1 MIRCNDCSLKGI
13 RTASGSKNR
22 LNSSHKYQKFSLIFL
37 PVPRTIR
44 KAKWSE
50 WSHRNGIID
59 QVSAVY
65 PDVNFVTNKD
75 NLVTS
80 FGRSLRISFI
90 IASLPLIVME
100 VQTIKAG
107 HKKEVT
113 FPSEEFQGQPSSDNN
128 LLRER
133 FILPPKLFEK
143 QGMLKKKCSM
153 CVMLSTRQLKI
164 FSRTLFIV
172 IYCLYWICSEHFF

>member
-1 MIRCNDCSLKGI
+1 MFIKKEI

-22 LNSSHKYQKFSLIFL
+22 RNSSHKYQKFSLIFL

-44 KAKWSE
+44 KAKWTE

-65 PDVNFVTNKD
+65 PGVNFVTNKD

-90 IASLPLIVME
+90 IASLSLIVME

-143 QGMLKKKCSM
+143 QGMLKKNAV
-153 CVMLSTRQLKI
+153 CVLCYQPGS
-164 FSRTLFIV
+164 
-172 IYCLYWICSEHFF
+172 